1 MTMAHVDAPYTC
13 LCTHVCTHGYTR
25 VYTCVGTHDDTRV
38 YTDVYSHAYACS
50 VCAHV
55 YTHAFAHVYACVCT
69 QVRRMSTRFFFYQ
82 GLRKGRRADQG
93 PLLGQ
98 GQLFLLPRS
107 FFKKNGYR
115 AVLHRRCRDY
125 HHHPPSSP
133 SAIHHHPPSSSSPSP
148 PPPPPPPPP
157 SASLSPATITIP
169 HRSPFVAADVCRT
182 DYN

>member
-69 QVRRMSTRFFFYQ
+69 QVRRMSTH
-82 GLRKGRRADQG
+82 
-93 PLLGQ
+93 
-98 GQLFLLPRS
+98 LFLPGTTKREKSRS
-107 FFKKNGYR
+107 RATAGARPAFF
-115 AVLHRRCRDY
+115 A
-125 HHHPPSSP
+125 PP
-133 SAIHHHPPSSSSPSP
+133 
-148 PPPPPPPPP
+148 
-157 SASLSPATITIP
+157 L
-169 HRSPFVAADVCRT
+169 FF
-182 DYN
+182 